1 MRRDW
6 KGRPRRSDRRAAL
19 ALPPTLV
26 LLLFGS
32 FLLPILPSA
41 GRAQMPP
48 ADGVVSSAPTP
59 TAPPQEGA
67 LFLLL
72 PTGARAV
79 GLGRAMTALPSQ
91 ESAFWN
97 PAGLAEVEG
106 SRFVVSRGEHLA
118 GEAVAFSLLLM
129 PGDLGT
135 LGFSYQLLD
144 LGDQDRTDEQGNVI
158 GELSFRDH
166 LATVSFATRV
176 VDRISAGLNLKLV
189 RRRIGCRGACLDDG
203 VTATTFA
210 VDAGIQAQPVSTIP
224 LRLGVMLAHA
234 GPRLQVINA
243 EQADP
248 LPTRLRISWAY
259 DVAGYFLSRPDLGL
273 WITAEM
279 EDRWRSPG
287 SPSVY
292 VGGEFT
298 AGRDDAFYAR
308 AGYEAGES
316 TQNQGAAMGI
326 GIRYDG
332 FDVSLA
338 KSLSRSGLT
347 GETQPVHVTLGI
359 IFD

>member
-1 MRRDW
+1 MSSRLTAEARRI
-6 KGRPRRSDRRAAL
+6 GL
-19 ALPPTLV
+19 ARVGLAWAC
-26 LLLFGS
+26 G
-32 FLLPILPSA
+32 IL
-41 GRAQMPP
+41 GI
-48 ADGVVSSAPTP
+48 VSSTASPTP
-59 TAPPQEGA
+59 VLAQTPPPPSPGALSASTTSLSAPQEGA

-72 PTGARAV
+72 PTGAQAV

-97 PAGLAEVEG
+97 PAGLAELEG

-118 GEAVAFSLLLM
+118 GEAVAFSLLLQNAS
-129 PGDLGT
+129 LGT
-135 LGFSYQLLD
+135 FGLSYQLLD
-144 LGDQDRTDEQGNVI
+144 VGDQDRTDEQGNVI
-158 GELSFRDH
+158 GEVSFRDH

-176 VDRISAGLNLKLV
+176 IERISAGVNLKLV
-189 RRRIGCRGACLDDG
+189 RRRIACRGACLDDG

-210 VDAGIQAQPVSTIP
+210 VDAGIQAQPVSAIP

-234 GPRLQVINA
+234 GPHLQVVNA

-316 TQNQGAAMGI
+316 SQNQGAAMGV
-326 GIRYDG
+326 GFRYDD

-338 KSLSRSGLT
+338 KSLSRSALT
-347 GETQPVHVTLGI
+347 GESQPVHVTLGI
-359 IFD
+359 VFD